1 MPLKHTE
8 RVHHEKWQAYNFR
21 VPMTLVPCLLYEQ
34 LYRLARLQNVWGEAI
49 VQLELL
55 DGLNSVS

>member
-1 MPLKHTE
+1 MRSGKHTSFACQ
-8 RVHHEKWQAYNFR
+8 R
-21 VPMTLVPCLLYEQ
+21 LVPCLLYEQ
-34 LYRLARLQNVWGEAI
+34 LYWLARLQNVWGEAI